1 MAEHRSVTRR
11 KARRRNR
18 SKKTSMYHPN
28 RPRLVVYRSNK
39 HFEVQIIDD
48 FTSSTITSAS
58 SKDKD
63 FKKSLEKAGTKTEI
77 SKLIGK
83 KIAEKAKSNKI
94 ESVVLD
100 RNGYPYHGRVKAF
113 ADSARKNGLNL

>member
-1 MAEHRSVTRR
+1 MNILDEIV
-11 KARRRNR
+11 
-18 SKKTSMYHPN
+18 SKK
-28 RPRLVVYRSNK
+28 RKRVD
-39 HFEVQIIDD
+39 EVKSQVSIEDIQNQLAK
-48 FTSSTITSAS
+48 TPS
-58 SKDKD
+58 SKSN

>member
-1 MAEHRSVTRR
+1 MAEHRLVARR

-18 SKKTSMYHPN
+18 SKKTSMYHPS

-48 FTSSTITSAS
+48 FNSNTIASAS

-63 FKKSLEKAGTKTEI
+63 FKKSLKKAETKTEI

-83 KIAEKAKSNKI
+83 AIAEKAKSNKI

-100 RNGYPYHGRVKAF
+100 RNGYTYHGRVKAF
-113 ADSARKNGLNL
+113 TDSARKNGLNL